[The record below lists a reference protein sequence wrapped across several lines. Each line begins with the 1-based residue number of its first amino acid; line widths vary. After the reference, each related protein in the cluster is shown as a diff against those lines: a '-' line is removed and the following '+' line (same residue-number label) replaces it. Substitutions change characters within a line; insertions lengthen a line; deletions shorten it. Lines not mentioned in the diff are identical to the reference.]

1 MDAELLTTLFGGDR
15 SWSSPCVVILDGE
28 ATVKTPGPDTIVS
41 GGMKSYA
48 PRYSTGRIEADT
60 CCLLRAQGAL
70 LIVQQLPY
78 KDSTGQTAVKQTL
91 TIVDTRHIIGV
102 EFPHL
107 KALDILGIPLPLMA
121 EGHEYRPGTLV
132 G

>member
-1 MDAELLTTLFGGDR
+1 MDAGLLATLFGGDR
-15 SWSSPCVVILDGE
+15 SWSSACVVILDAE

-48 PRYSTGRIEADT
+48 PRYSTGRIEADG
-60 CCLLRAQGAL
+60 CCLLREQSAVL
-70 LIVQQLPY
+70 VLQQLPY
-78 KDSTGQTAVKQTL
+78 KDSTGETLVKQTL
-91 TIVDTRHIIGV
+91 TIVDAAHIVGV
-102 EFPHL
+102 EFTHL
-107 KALDILGIPLPLMA
+107 KPLDALGIPVPLLA

>member
-1 MDAELLTTLFGGDR
+1 MDAGLLETLFGGDR
-15 SWSSPCVVILDGE
+15 TWSSPCVVILDAE

-41 GGMKSYA
+41 GGLKSYA
-48 PRYSTGRIEADT
+48 PRYSTGRIEADA
-60 CCLLRAQGAL
+60 CCLLRDQSAVL
-70 LIVQQLPY
+70 VIQQLPY

-91 TIVDTRHIIGV
+91 TIVNVAHVVGV
-102 EFPHL
+102 EYTHL
-107 KALDILGIPLPLMA
+107 KALDTLGIPVPLMA